1 MKAAYAP
8 WLVVLSILVSILVSY
23 TALGLASRVSES
35 RGPMRRIWL
44 TLGACSMG
52 IGVWSMH
59 FIGMLAL
66 HMPIKL
72 MYSVGIT
79 AASLGVAILTAGF
92 AIHIAS
98 SPKLGTRRH
107 LVCSLVMGMGIV
119 AMHYTGMSAITV
131 VPGIQYAL
139 VPVAA
144 SIAIAL
150 GASYAALWLAF
161 RLRASASE
169 YSWLARMGAA
179 MIMGV
184 AVAGM
189 HYTGMSAA
197 LFLPGAYCVGGIALD
212 NGPVG
217 IAIAVGTAGFLGV
230 TIITGL
236 FDAHMA
242 TRAKL
247 YAASLA
253 TADRALM
260 HQATHDTLTGLPN
273 RAHFLANLRRS
284 LERVQTGQQSLIAV
298 LFLDL
303 DRFKLVNDTQG
314 HDAGDELLRQIA
326 ARLTGELRGAVPHA
340 EADQS
345 RLPDVIG
352 RFGGDE
358 FLVLLNGLGNAQDA
372 LTVAERLLKAL
383 APAYD
388 IIGREVYCSASIG
401 IVTNQTGATTAD
413 EMVRNA
419 DVAMYEAKRHGRSRT
434 VQFSQNMHNRV
445 SRDVLIES
453 GLRRAIGTDELQVV
467 FQPIV
472 EFATGR
478 MASVEALV
486 RWNHPTLGQ
495 IPPSEFI
502 PIAEESGLIVPLDR
516 WVCEQACRA
525 MRLWHR
531 LSPRRAP
538 QTVSV
543 NVSRVELAQGEVF
556 RSHLAKMLRS
566 LGMPAHHLQL
576 EVTERDVMRDPDASL
591 QLMQQLK
598 AMGIKLAMDDFGT
611 GTSSLSILRT
621 YPFDVVKIDRSFV
634 PGIVDGADVRAVIHA
649 TIGLVERL
657 GMSSLV
663 EGIEDPAQHAV
674 VRAMGCRFGQ
684 GWLYGKPLQ
693 AHDVPA
699 AADYLLAHAQ
709 PGFEPL
715 HTVKTPAMMQ
725 EERGNLLDLALA

>member
-1 MKAAYAP
+1 MKVAYTP
-8 WLVVLSILVSILVSY
+8 WLVGLSILVAIMVSY
-23 TALGLASRVSES
+23 TALGLASRVAES
-35 RGPMRRIWL
+35 RGTARRIWL
-44 TLGACSMG
+44 ALGACSMG

-66 HMPIKL
+66 HMPVEL
-72 MYSVGIT
+72 MYSISIT
-79 AASLGVAILTAGF
+79 AVSLLVAIATSGF

-98 SPKLGTRRH
+98 SPKLGLQRH
-107 LVCSLVMGMGIV
+107 LVCSVVMGMGIV
-119 AMHYTGMSAITV
+119 AMHYTGMSAIMV

-139 VPVAA
+139 VPAAA
-144 SIAIAL
+144 SVVIAV
-150 GASYAALWLAF
+150 GASFAALWLTF
-161 RLRASASE
+161 RLRASAGRHA
-169 YSWLARMGAA
+169 WLARMGAA
-179 MIMGV
+179 VIMGA

-189 HYTGMSAA
+189 HYTGMAA
-197 LFLPGAYCVGGIALD
+197 AIFLPGAYCVGGIEL
-212 NGPVG
+212 NNELVG
-217 IAIAVGTAGFLGV
+217 LTVAVGTVGFLGV
-230 TIITGL
+230 TILTGL

-242 TRAKL
+242 ARAKL
-247 YAASLA
+247 YAASLE
-253 TADRALM
+253 TADRALV

-273 RAHFLANLRRS
+273 RSHFLASLRGA

-326 ARLTGELRGAVPHA
+326 ARLTAELRDAGPHA
-340 EADQS
+340 QAGAGRQ
-345 RLPDVIG
+345 PDVIG

-358 FLVLLNGLGNAQDA
+358 FLVLLNGLSTAREAQV
-372 LTVAERLLKAL
+372 VAERLLKAL
-383 APAYD
+383 APAYE
-388 IIGREVYCSASIG
+388 IMGREVYCSASIG
-401 IVTNQTGATTAD
+401 IVTNLTGATTAD
-413 EMVRNA
+413 DMVRNA

-434 VQFSQNMHNRV
+434 VQFSQTMHNRV

-453 GLRRAIGTDELQVV
+453 SLRRAIGTEELQVV

-516 WVCEQACRA
+516 WVCEQACHA

-531 LSPRRAP
+531 INPRRAP

-556 RSHLAKMLRS
+556 RTHLAKLLRS

-576 EVTERDVMRDPDASL
+576 EVTERDVMRDPEASL
-591 QLMQQLK
+591 QLMQHLK

-699 AADYLLAHAQ
+699 AADDLMALAQ
-709 PGFEPL
+709 PGFQAAYTLQVPSL
-715 HTVKTPAMMQ
+715 Q
-725 EERGNLLDLALA
+725 QERGSILDLALA